1 MATQLVEKPA
11 KDNIPSNLVFSGRYI
26 FTPDIFAHLR
36 NTAPGV
42 NDEIQ
47 LTDAMRGLMTE
58 RDLYGHL
65 FDGVRHDV
73 GNKLDFIKTNVT
85 LGLKRGDMGDELRE
99 WLGNLNS

>member
-1 MATQLVEKPA
+1 M
-11 KDNIPSNLVFSGRYI
+11 
-26 FTPDIFAHLR
+26 
-36 NTAPGV
+36 

-47 LTDAMRGLMTE
+47 LTDAMRSLMTE

-85 LGLKRGDMGDELRE
+85 LRLKNAEMKNQLKA
-99 WLGNLNS
+99 WLGSLKE